1 MMAKIRTPEVE
12 GAVVKTI
19 QHRIE
24 EVNHELRKILESMEY
39 YQRKYGLKTEEFY
52 EGFLKGELG
61 DDMDFFE
68 WKACKEIYDELR
80 KERGL
85 LLKAIK

>member
-1 MMAKIRTPEVE
+1 MTEVRTLEVE

-19 QHRIE
+19 QNRIE
-24 EVNHELRKILESMEY
+24 EINHELQEVLDSMEY
-39 YQRKYGLKTEEFY
+39 FQRKYGLKTQEFY
-52 EGFLKGELG
+52 ERFLKGELG
-61 DDMDFFE
+61 DDMNFFE

-85 LLKAIK
+85 LLEAIK

>member
-1 MMAKIRTPEVE
+1 MTEVRMPEVE

-24 EVNHELRKILESMEY
+24 EINHESRKALESMEY
-39 YQRKYGLKTEEFY
+39 FQRRYGLKTREFY
-52 EGFLKGELG
+52 EKFLKGELG

-85 LLKAIK
+85 LLEAVK

>member
-1 MMAKIRTPEVE
+1 MAEVRTPEVE
-12 GAVVKTI
+12 SAVVKTI
-19 QHRIE
+19 QHRVE
-24 EVNHELRKILESMEY
+24 EINHESRKVLESIEY
-39 YQRKYGLKTEEFY
+39 FQRRYGLKTREFY
-52 EGFLKGELG
+52 EKFLKGELG

-85 LLKAIK
+85 LLEAVK